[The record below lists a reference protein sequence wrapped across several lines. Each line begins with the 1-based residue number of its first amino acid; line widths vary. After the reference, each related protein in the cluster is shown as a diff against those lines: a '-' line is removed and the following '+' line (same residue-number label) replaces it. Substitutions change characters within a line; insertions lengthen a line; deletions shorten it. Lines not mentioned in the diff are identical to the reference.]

1 MGYRFVFWQ
10 NINSIHQSAFLKALA
25 KRHEVTLVTTEPESG
40 RAHMGWEEPL
50 LPNVEVLRF
59 DDIDWKG
66 LIQSHRRESDWH
78 VFAGLQAFRK
88 VHAAF
93 LHALSSD
100 CRTGL
105 YAEPLRM
112 DGLTGWLKRVRGTID
127 SRRFGAR
134 VGFVLCIGSES
145 RRQFLHWGFPRRKLH
160 KWAYVTEDPA
170 FIAPAERLKE
180 GIRAVFPASFIHR
193 KGADILVEAVG
204 LLKYAERLRIDAYS
218 IEKGNTTAWQ
228 ERLIEKA
235 HAGGVLR
242 IHPFIGNRS
251 LVGELAAS
259 DFTILPSRFDGWG
272 AVVNESLSLGTP
284 VIVSRHSGASELL
297 ESRYWLGRVLEDLG
311 PAKLAQAIDETV
323 LAGPV
328 DAELRDRISGWA
340 RSHISGECLCE
351 YFLDIVAMTDEGT
364 GYIGR
369 APWEAVVSNA
379 SNPKADS

>member
-40 RAHMGWEEPL
+40 RAHMGWGDPL
-50 LPNVEVLRF
+50 LPDVSVLRF
-59 DDIDWKG
+59 DDIDWKA
-66 LIQSHRRESDWH
+66 LINSHRRESDWH

-112 DGLTGWLKRVRGTID
+112 DGWAGWLKRVRGTID
-127 SRRFGAR
+127 SRRFGTR
-134 VGFVLCIGSES
+134 VGFVLCIGAES

-170 FIAPAERLKE
+170 CIDPAERRKE
-180 GIRAVFPASFIHR
+180 GIRAVFPASLIHR

-204 LLKYAERLRIDAYS
+204 LLKHAEGLRIDAYS

-235 HAGGVLR
+235 HSGSVLR

-297 ESRYWLGRVLEDLG
+297 ESRHWLGRVLEDLS
-311 PAKLAQAIDETV
+311 PAKLAEAIDEAV
-323 LAGPV
+323 SAGPV
-328 DAELRDRISGWA
+328 GTELRERISGWA

-351 YFLDIVAMTDEGT
+351 YFLDIVAMAGA
-364 GYIGR
+364 GIRNLGH
-369 APWEAVVSNA
+369 APWEAVISNA
-379 SNPKADS
+379 SNHNSGS